1 MLLFN
6 LRGDESTGWGW
17 GLGIGDL
24 RASNQQFRMILLAE
38 STPPIGSLLSANM
51 PS

>member
-6 LRGDESTGWGW
+6 LRGDESTGW